1 MSKVIGNKRI
11 KEIQSEASI
20 TDSGIADSD
29 ETLNTFLD
37 SNDSILLAKKQG
49 VNGASTEDAMSDK
62 SMESSSDISINGR
75 QKWTKSHEF
84 VFALAGCAIGLGNV
98 WRFPYL
104 CYKYGGGSFMVA
116 YLFFLLIVGVPML
129 MLEVT
134 IGQFMS
140 RGGIEAWNMVPL
152 FKGIGFASLVIVIY
166 MNIYYIVILAWIL
179 NYFVQTIIT
188 LFTSGFNGTV
198 PWSSC
203 FDSNNVKNFWASEC
217 CSSNYAKDSDN
228 NTVLE
233 VPENCTA
240 EAILPEAEYFSYK
253 VLKVSSGIDDFQG
266 MNWELFGYLVLAW
279 VIVGLCVYRGA
290 KSTGKAAYITATFPL
305 VVLVALVVRGVTL
318 PGAVEGLKYYVIPDP
333 KKLVEPE
340 TWMAAASQILFS
352 FSLCQGA
359 LTSLGSYNKWSFN
372 AIRWTA
378 KLAFLNSFASMF
390 AGLAIFSILGHL
402 SHSMGVTIDEVADKG
417 PGLAFIAY
425 PRALSSLEFGPAFW
439 NMMFF
444 LMLFMLGIATQ
455 CAAVEGM
462 ITTIVDLM
470 PNFFIPSK
478 PIRRQIFVGLGC
490 FTCFILALPMVTKS
504 GVYFFQLMDSY
515 GASGISLMLITI
527 LQVTVISWI
536 YGIDKFFND
545 LKEMCYESR
554 RIRGVHKKTDPFKAP
569 WLGLK
574 YIWKYA
580 TPLSLTIALIYNF
593 TDIKS
598 PTYESRV
605 TGIYEYPAIGCAIA
619 VFLVLSSLM
628 TIPIFAII
636 FVIKRKRNGEK
647 IDFKSLTESSLPA
660 DHPYMNGKSHDLS
673 KPIIHIRDS
682 PVSIDSGF
690 AMNDSREGFIVTK
703 TISNA

>member
-1 MSKVIGNKRI
+1 M
-11 KEIQSEASI
+11 
-20 TDSGIADSD
+20 D
-29 ETLNTFLD
+29 
-37 SNDSILLAKKQG
+37 
-49 VNGASTEDAMSDK
+49 
-62 SMESSSDISINGR
+62 SSSDIIVNGR

-116 YLFFLLIVGVPML
+116 YLFFLIIVGVPML

-188 LFTSGFNGTV
+188 LFTSGFNGMV
-198 PWSSC
+198 PWSTCLNS
-203 FDSNNVKNFWASEC
+203 
-217 CSSNYAKDSDN
+217 
-228 NTVLE
+228 
-233 VPENCTA
+233 
-240 EAILPEAEYFSYK
+240 
-253 VLKVSSGIDDFQG
+253 
-266 MNWELFGYLVLAW
+266 
-279 VIVGLCVYRGA
+279 
-290 KSTGKAAYITATFPL
+290 
-305 VVLVALVVRGVTL
+305 
-318 PGAVEGLKYYVIPDP
+318 
-333 KKLVEPE
+333 
-340 TWMAAASQILFS
+340 
-352 FSLCQGA
+352 
-359 LTSLGSYNKWSFN
+359 
-372 AIRWTA
+372 IRWTA

-402 SHSMGVTIDEVADKG
+402 SYQMGVSIDEVADKG

-425 PRALSSLEFGPAFW
+425 PRALSSLEMGPAFW

-470 PNFFIPSK
+470 PSFFIPTK
-478 PIRRQIFVGLGC
+478 PVRRQIFVGIGC
-490 FTCFILALPMVTKS
+490 FSCFILALPMVSRS

-527 LQVTVISWI
+527 LQVVVISWI
-536 YGIDKFFND
+536 YGIDRFFED
-545 LKEMCYESR
+545 LKEMCYQSR
-554 RIRGVHKKTDPFKAP
+554 LLRGVHKKTDPFKAP

-580 TPLSLTIALIYNF
+580 TPLSLTVALVYNF

-605 TGIYEYPAIGCAIA
+605 TGVYEYPAIGCAIA

-628 TIPIFAII
+628 AIPIFALI
-636 FVIKRKRNGEK
+636 FVIKRKRNGDS
-647 IDFKSLTESSLPA
+647 IDFKSLTESILPA
-660 DHPYMNGKSHDLS
+660 DHPYMNQRSIV
-673 KPIIHIRDS
+673 KPIITITDSVESTDDSTRDL
-682 PVSIDSGF
+682 I
-690 AMNDSREGFIVTK
+690 
-703 TISNA
+703 ISKIISQA

>member
-1 MSKVIGNKRI
+1 M
-11 KEIQSEASI
+11 
-20 TDSGIADSD
+20 D
-29 ETLNTFLD
+29 
-37 SNDSILLAKKQG
+37 
-49 VNGASTEDAMSDK
+49 
-62 SMESSSDISINGR
+62 SSSDIIVNGR

-116 YLFFLLIVGVPML
+116 YLFFLIIVGVPML

-140 RGGIEAWNMVPL
+140 RGGIEAWNMVPF

-188 LFTSGFNGTV
+188 LFTSGFNGMV
-198 PWSSC
+198 PWSTC
-203 FDSNNVKNFWASEC
+203 FNSENEKNDWASEC
-217 CSSNYAKDSDN
+217 CSTEYKPNIN
-228 NTVLE
+228 GTMVLA
-233 VPENCTA
+233 VPEGCNKS
-240 EAILPEAEYFSYK
+240 AILPEAEYFSYK
-253 VLKVSSGIDDFQG
+253 VLKVSNGIDDFQG

-279 VIVGLCVYRGA
+279 TIVGLCVYRGA
-290 KSTGKAAYITATFPL
+290 KSTGKSAYVTATFPL
-305 VVLVALVVRGVTL
+305 IVLVALVIRGVTL
-318 PGAVEGLKYYVIPDP
+318 PGAVEGLKYYAIPKLD
-333 KKLVEPE
+333 KLVEPE

-372 AIRWTA
+372 SIRWTA

-402 SHSMGVTIDEVADKG
+402 SYQMGVSIDEVADKG

-425 PRALSSLEFGPAFW
+425 PRALSSLEMGPAFW

-470 PNFFIPSK
+470 PSFFIPTK
-478 PIRRQIFVGLGC
+478 PVRRQIFVGIGC
-490 FTCFILALPMVTKS
+490 FSCFILALPMVSKS

-545 LKEMCYESR
+545 LKEMFYES
-554 RIRGVHKKTDPFKAP
+554 
-569 WLGLK
+569 
-574 YIWKYA
+574 
-580 TPLSLTIALIYNF
+580 
-593 TDIKS
+593 
-598 PTYESRV
+598 
-605 TGIYEYPAIGCAIA
+605 PAIGCAIA
-619 VFLVLSSLM
+619 IFLVLSSLM

-703 TISNA
+703 